1 VTRAT
6 ERPAEGMEQPEP
18 ARESAPAGS
27 SGKPARKLS
36 TAPYRGTRDFL
47 PEEMSVRTQVFGRL
61 FQTVE
66 TWGYVRYDGPT
77 LEPVAL
83 YEAKSSLEVVN
94 DQMYRL
100 VDRGGREL
108 ALRPEMTPTVARM
121 IAANAERLRFPVRW
135 YCFVPCFR
143 YERPQRGRVR
153 EHWQMNVD
161 IFGSE
166 SPQAEVELFE
176 VIHQMFGSLGVE
188 PSAYSVRVSDR
199 ILLEGAFSRY
209 AEVTGEQMRGVFRIL
224 DRWSK
229 VPRSEIEDSLESLGL
244 RREQVERVCEIATM
258 PLGGIR
264 EAAGPEAAARSNLL
278 KVFDDQLTDAPLVFD
293 PLIVRAFEYYTSTV
307 FEVYDTAP
315 ENSRSLFGGGRY
327 DNLVALFSDRRIPG
341 IGFAVGDVTLFDFL
355 RTHDALPEPDI
366 NSHAVVLPISPALRR
381 PAKEV
386 ASALR
391 RAGLRTVLPLD
402 PGGLSKE
409 LREAVRQRA
418 HFAVIVADE
427 ELARGNVIVRDLT
440 RSEQVEVPL
449 ADAAAHVARA
459 VGEASSG

>member
-1 VTRAT
+1 
-6 ERPAEGMEQPEP
+6 
-18 ARESAPAGS
+18 
-27 SGKPARKLS
+27 
-36 TAPYRGTRDFL
+36 
-47 PEEMSVRTQVFGRL
+47 MSVRTQVFSRL
-61 FQTVE
+61 FQTIE
-66 TWGYVRYDGPT
+66 TWGYLRYDGPT

-100 VDRGGREL
+100 TDRGGREL

-135 YCFVPCFR
+135 YSFIPCFR

-153 EHWQMNVD
+153 EHWQVNVD

-176 VIHQMFGSLGVE
+176 LIHEMFASQGVE
-188 PSAYSVRVSDR
+188 PSAYSLRVSDR
-199 ILLEGAFSRY
+199 VLLEGAFSRY
-209 AEVTGEQMRGVFRIL
+209 AEVGGEQMRGVFRVL

-229 VPRSEIEDSLESLGL
+229 VPRQVIEESLESLGL
-244 RREQVERVCEIATM
+244 GPEQVRRVCEIATM
-258 PLGGIR
+258 SLDGIR
-264 EAAGPEAAARSNLL
+264 EAAGPETAAQSNLL
-278 KVFDDQLTDAPLVFD
+278 KIFDERLTEAPMVFD

-307 FEVYDTAP
+307 FEVYDTAL

-341 IGFAVGDVTLFDFL
+341 IGFALGDVTLFDFL
-355 RTHDALPEPDI
+355 QTHGALPEPDV
-366 NSHAVVLPISPALRR
+366 NPHAVVLPVSPALHRT
-381 PAKEV
+381 AKEL
-386 ASALR
+386 ARELR
-391 RAGLRTVLPLD
+391 KAGLRTILPLELS
-402 PGGLSKE
+402 GLSKD
-409 LREAVRQRA
+409 LREAARQHA
-418 HFAVIVADE
+418 NFAVIVADD

-449 ADAAAHVARA
+449 TQAADHVAHALA
-459 VGEASSG
+459 VKR

>member
-6 ERPAEGMEQPEP
+6 EPPGEAGTDQSEP
-18 ARESAPAGS
+18 SAPAR
-27 SGKPARKLS
+27 PARKLS

-47 PEEMSVRTQVFGRL
+47 PEEMSVRTQVFSRL
-61 FQTVE
+61 FRTIE
-66 TWGYVRYDGPT
+66 TWGYARYDGPT
-77 LEPVAL
+77 LEPVAI

-100 VDRGGREL
+100 NDRGGREL
-108 ALRPEMTPTVARM
+108 ALRPEVTPTVARM
-121 IAANAERLRFPVRW
+121 IAANAERLRFPARW
-135 YCFVPCFR
+135 YSFMPCFR

-153 EHWQMNVD
+153 EHWQVNVD
-161 IFGSE
+161 VFGSE

-176 VIHQMFGSLGVE
+176 LIHDMFGSLGVD

-199 ILLEGAFSRY
+199 VLLEGAFSRY
-209 AEVTGEQMRGVFRIL
+209 AGVSGEQMRGVFRVL

-229 VPRSEIEDSLESLGL
+229 VPRQVIEESLESLGL
-244 RREQVERVCEIATM
+244 RPEQVGRVCEIATM
-258 PLGGIR
+258 SLPDIR
-264 EAAGPEAAARSNLL
+264 EAAGPETAARSNLL
-278 KVFDDQLTDAPLVFD
+278 KLFDERLTDAPLVFD

-355 RTHDALPEPDI
+355 DTHHALPEPDV
-366 NSHAVVLPISPALRR
+366 NPHAVVLPVSASLRG

-386 ASALR
+386 ARDLR
-391 RAGLRTVLPLD
+391 RAGLRTVLPLELI
-402 PGGLSKE
+402 GLSKD
-409 LREAVRQRA
+409 LREAARQGA
-418 HFAVIVADE
+418 HFAVIVADD

-440 RSEQVEVPL
+440 RSEQVEVPMTQA
-449 ADAAAHVARA
+449 ADHVARA
-459 VGEASSG
+459 IGAKP

>member
-1 VTRAT
+1 MN
-6 ERPAEGMEQPEP
+6 RPATPPAADAEIPRP
-18 ARESAPAGS
+18 AR
-27 SGKPARKLS
+27 SGRNKLS

-47 PEEMSVRTQVFGRL
+47 PEEMSVRTQVFNRL
-61 FQTVE
+61 YRTIE

-100 VDRGGREL
+100 TDRGDREL

-121 IAANAERLRFPVRW
+121 IAANADRLRFPVRW
-135 YCFVPCFR
+135 YSHASFFR

-153 EHWQMNVD
+153 EHWQINAD

-166 SPQAEVELFE
+166 SPEAEVELFE
-176 VIHQMFGSLGVE
+176 LIHDMFGSLGVA
-188 PSAYSVRVSDR
+188 PSAYSLRVSDR
-199 ILLEGAFSRY
+199 LLLEGAFSRY
-209 AEVTGEQMRGVFRIL
+209 AKVDAEQMRGVFRVL

-229 VPRSEIEDSLESLGL
+229 VPREEIQAGLRSLGL
-244 RREQVERVCEIATM
+244 GPDQIERVCEIATM
-258 PLGGIR
+258 PLEGIR
-264 EAAGPEAAARSNLL
+264 QAAGPEIGGRSNLL
-278 KVFDDQLTDAPLVFD
+278 KVIDERLTEVPLVFD

-327 DNLVALFSDRRIPG
+327 DNLVALFSDRRIHG

-355 RTHDALPEPDI
+355 ETHDALPEPDI
-366 NSHAVVLPISPALRR
+366 RPHVAVLPVSPALRR
-381 PAKEV
+381 TAKEL
-386 ASALR
+386 ARDLR
-391 RAGLRTVLPLD
+391 RAGLRTVMPLELH
-402 PGGLSKE
+402 GLSKD
-409 LREAVRQRA
+409 LREAARQQA
-418 HFAVIVADE
+418 HFAAIVADD

-449 ADAAAHVARA
+449 AQVPEHVVRA
-459 VGEASSG
+459 LGVAG

>member
-1 VTRAT
+1 MTRAIEPSGEQRT
-6 ERPAEGMEQPEP
+6 EQP
-18 ARESAPAGS
+18 
-27 SGKPARKLS
+27 GKPARKLS

-47 PEEMSVRTQVFGRL
+47 PEEMSVRTQVFSRL
-61 FQTVE
+61 FDTIE
-66 TWGYVRYDGPT
+66 TWGYARYDGPT
-77 LEPVAL
+77 LEPVAI

-100 VDRGGREL
+100 TDRGGREL

-135 YCFVPCFR
+135 YSFIPCFR

-153 EHWQMNVD
+153 EHWQINVD
-161 IFGSE
+161 VFGSE

-176 VIHQMFGSLGVE
+176 LIHDMFGSLGVE
-188 PSAYSVRVSDR
+188 RSAYSVRISDR
-199 ILLEGAFSRY
+199 VLLEGAFSRY
-209 AEVTGEQMRGVFRIL
+209 AEVSGGEMRGVFRVL

-229 VPRSEIEDSLESLGL
+229 VPREAIEESLESLGL
-244 RREQVERVCEIATM
+244 RPEQVRRVTEIATL
-258 PLGGIR
+258 PLEGIR
-264 EAAGPEAAARSNLL
+264 EAAGPESAARSNLL
-278 KVFDDQLTDAPLVFD
+278 KVFDEQLTDVPLEFD

-355 RTHDALPEPDI
+355 EIHHALPKPDI
-366 NSHAVVLPISPALRR
+366 NPHAVVLTVSASVRP
-381 PAKEV
+381 PAKEL
-386 ASALR
+386 ARELR
-391 RAGLRTVLPLD
+391 RSGLRTVLPLEL
-402 PGGLSKE
+402 GGLSKD
-409 LREAVRQRA
+409 LREAARQGAR
-418 HFAVIVADE
+418 FAVIVADD

-440 RSEQVEVPL
+440 RSEQVEVPI
-449 ADAAAHVARA
+449 AEAPSYITEA
-459 VGEASSG
+459 VR

>member
-1 VTRAT
+1 
-6 ERPAEGMEQPEP
+6 MEQPEP
-18 ARESAPAGS
+18 PPRAA
-27 SGKPARKLS
+27 KPGRKLS

-47 PEEMSVRTQVFGRL
+47 PEEMSVRKQVFERL
-61 FQTVE
+61 FHTVE

-135 YCFVPCFR
+135 YSFIPCFR

-153 EHWQMNVD
+153 EHYQINVD

-166 SPQAEVELFE
+166 SPHAEVELFE
-176 VIHQMFGSLGVE
+176 VIHEMFGSLGVD

-199 ILLEGAFSRY
+199 VLLEGAFARY
-209 AEVTGEQMRGVFRIL
+209 AGVTEEQMRGVFRVL

-229 VPRSEIEDSLESLGL
+229 VPRREIEESLEALGL
-244 RREQVERVCEIATM
+244 PSEHVSRVCEVATM
-258 PLGGIR
+258 DLEGIR
-264 EAAGPEAAARSNLL
+264 DAAGPDVASRSNLL
-278 KVFDDQLTDAPLVFD
+278 KVIDEQLTEAPLVFD

-315 ENSRSLFGGGRY
+315 ENARSLFGGGRY

-355 RTHDALPEPDI
+355 RTHNALPGPDV
-366 NSHAVVLPISPALRR
+366 SPHAVVLQMSPSLRG
-381 PAKEV
+381 PATEV
-386 ASALR
+386 ARSLR
-391 RAGLRTVLPLD
+391 RAGLRTVLPLE
-402 PGGLSKE
+402 PAGLTRE
-409 LREAVRQRA
+409 LREAARQHAR
-418 HFAVIVADE
+418 FAVIVADD
-427 ELARGNVIVRDLT
+427 ELARGNVIVRDLD

-449 ADAAAHVARA
+449 ADAAAHVAGALRA
-459 VGEASSG
+459 ASAG

>member
-1 VTRAT
+1 MTRAT
-6 ERPAEGMEQPEP
+6 EPPTEQSG
-18 ARESAPAGS
+18 AGDQGASAAAPAGR
-27 SGKPARKLS
+27 PNRKLS

-47 PEEMSVRTQVFGRL
+47 PEEMSVRTQVFSRL
-61 FQTVE
+61 FRTIE
-66 TWGYVRYDGPT
+66 TFGYLRYDGPT

-100 VDRGGREL
+100 TDRGGREL

-121 IAANAERLRFPVRW
+121 IAANAERLRFPARW
-135 YCFVPCFR
+135 YSFIPCFR

-153 EHWQMNVD
+153 EHWQINVD
-161 IFGSE
+161 VFGSE

-176 VIHQMFGSLGVE
+176 LIHEMFASLAVE
-188 PSAYSVRVSDR
+188 SSAYSVRVSDR
-199 ILLEGAFSRY
+199 VLLEGAFSRY
-209 AEVTGEQMRGVFRIL
+209 AEVGAEQMRGVFRIL

-229 VPRSEIEDSLESLGL
+229 VPRQVIEESLDSLGL
-244 RREQVERVCEIATM
+244 RPEQVRRVCEIATM
-258 PLGGIR
+258 SLDGIR
-264 EAAGPEAAARSNLL
+264 EAAGPETAARSNLL
-278 KVFDDQLTDAPLVFD
+278 KIFDEGLTEAPLVFD

-341 IGFAVGDVTLFDFL
+341 IGFALGDVTLFDFL
-355 RTHDALPEPDI
+355 QTHGALPEPDV
-366 NSHAVVLPISPALRR
+366 NPHAVVLPVSPALRGT
-381 PAKEV
+381 AKEL
-386 ASALR
+386 ARELR
-391 RAGLRTVLPLD
+391 RAGLRTVLPPELS
-402 PGGLSKE
+402 GLSKD
-409 LREAVRQRA
+409 LREAARQHA
-418 HFAVIVADE
+418 GFAVIVADD

-449 ADAAAHVARA
+449 TQAAEHVDRALRARH
-459 VGEASSG
+459 